1 MWYAWYFY
9 CAACGWMFMPPAGVR
24 HVDAD
29 IAAASPAETQTDS
42 YRHQDA
48 RVGDTSASLS
58 PVFAIAVSLTPS
70 ESGPSTTHDQARN

>member
-1 MWYAWYFY
+1 
-9 CAACGWMFMPPAGVR
+9 MPKEAMR

-29 IAAASPAETQTDS
+29 IAVALPAETQTDS

-70 ESGPSTTHDQARN
+70 ESGPSTTHDQGSN